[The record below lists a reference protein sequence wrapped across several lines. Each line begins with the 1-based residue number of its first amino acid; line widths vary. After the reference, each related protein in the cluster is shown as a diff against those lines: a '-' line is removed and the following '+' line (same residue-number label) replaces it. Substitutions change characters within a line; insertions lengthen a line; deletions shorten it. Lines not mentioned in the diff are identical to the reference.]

1 MATITT
7 HLSPYARIE
16 GRPINAVLLV
26 NVVNLTLN
34 I

>member
-1 MATITT
+1 MATITAY
-7 HLSPYARIE
+7 LSPYARLE
-16 GRPINAVLLV
+16 GRPINTVLLV